1 MASLSDEISS
11 RRTFAIISHPDAG
24 KTTLTEK
31 LLLYTGSIQTAGSVK
46 GKSSAKHAVSDWMDI
61 EKERGISVTSSV
73 LQFTYNGACVNILDT
88 PGHQD
93 FSEDTYRT
101 LMAAD
106 AAVMVIDG
114 AKGVEAQTKKLFK
127 VCTLRHIPIFTFVN
141 KLDHEARDPF
151 ELMEEIENVLGIN
164 TYPMNWPIGSGRNFR
179 GVFDRQTR
187 RVIAFEGDGH
197 ANATKKVAE
206 VEAELGD
213 PAMDELIGEE
223 NHKNLMDDIELLDG
237 AGDELDLAG
246 FAIHAFATSH
256 DAVQSFGFRIE
267 CGGDAIGYVTDT
279 GVVTP
284 QAHEALGG
292 CRLLAIEANHDRTM
306 LAEGPYPYPLKRRIA
321 SERGHLSN
329 EQAAEELASL
339 LHDGLTAV
347 VAMHVSENNND
358 YELPGKAL
366 REALVREGHGAAVH
380 VARQRSLVS
389 I

>member
-197 ANATKKVAE
+197 ASATKKVAE

-213 PAMDELIGEE
+213 PAMDGLIGEE

-237 AGDELDLAG
+237 AGDELDL
-246 FAIHAFATSH
+246 
-256 DAVQSFGFRIE
+256 DAVA
-267 CGGDAIGYVTDT
+267 CGKLSPAFLARHSPTWRGALLGILRLPRRRAPIPIRSPASRSRPPRTTLVALCLRSRLTWT
-279 GVVTP
+279 EP
-284 QAHEALGG
+284 PRPHCLCAHLLGQVRARHG
-292 CRLLAIEANHDRTM
+292 RLPRA
-306 LAEGPYPYPLKRRIA
+306 G
-321 SERGHLSN
+321 
-329 EQAAEELASL
+329 
-339 LHDGLTAV
+339 
-347 VAMHVSENNND
+347 
-358 YELPGKAL
+358 
-366 REALVREGHGAAVH
+366 
-380 VARQRSLVS
+380 
-389 I
+389 